1 MSHNIERESLTQ
13 EAQVLYDVVSQPS
26 VSGDERNAAEV
37 FVSHASALGLDAHID
52 EVGNAIALRST
63 LNDTQARA
71 VQIALL
77 GHIDT
82 VSGYIRVK
90 TEGGDLY
97 GRGSVDAKG
106 PLCAML
112 IAASRAELPDGVD
125 LRVAG
130 AVGEETSGSVGARH
144 LAPRW
149 SPDAC
154 IIGEPSGFDGVTLG
168 YKGRLLM
175 TARATCPNTHT
186 AGQQRSACDQIHAFW
201 DTVLERV
208 ELFNTD
214 IPRAFDQIQA
224 TLREL
229 ASTSNGLEQHA
240 RLESG
245 FRLPPSLEPHQLIE
259 MLHNLRDAHQD
270 EFPELRI
277 DLTFEGAEAA
287 HATDRSDPVVR
298 AISGA
303 IRAQGHRPRPKL
315 KTGTADLNVVAPIWK
330 CPIAAYGPGDS
341 ALDHTPNEH
350 INLEEYQTSIEIL
363 TRAIE
368 TLARELVSQGQDA
381 SAVSG
386 DVSLARAAGS

>member
-1 MSHNIERESLTQ
+1 MTNIERESLTQ
-13 EAQVLYDVVSQPS
+13 EAQILYDVVSQAS
-26 VSGDERNAAEV
+26 VSGDERGAAQV
-37 FVSHASALGLDAHID
+37 FVRHAWALGLDAHID

-63 LNDTQARA
+63 VNDTQDCA

-90 TEGGDLY
+90 AEGGDLY

-112 IAASRAELPDGVD
+112 VAASRAQLPEGVD

-130 AVGEETSGSVGARH
+130 AVGEETTGSVGARH

-201 DTVLERV
+201 ETVLERV
-208 ELFNTD
+208 AVFNEGID
-214 IPRAFDQIQA
+214 RAFDQIQA

-245 FRLPPSLEPHQLIE
+245 FRLPPALSPRELIE
-259 MLHNLRDAHQD
+259 ILHDTRDAHQCA
-270 EFPELRI
+270 FPELRI

-287 HATDRSDPVVR
+287 HATDRGDPVVR
-298 AISGA
+298 ALSSS

-363 TRAIE
+363 TRGIE
-368 TLARELVSQGQDA
+368 TLAHELLAKQRE
-381 SAVSG
+381 
-386 DVSLARAAGS
+386 AAMA